1 MWPLGVLEVRRGV
14 LRTKS
19 VLPFDSYT
27 TPAQRPIVLIRAS
40 WLRESR
46 DSGNQLWSVSYS
58 IDWAPKKKKSSHRD
72 CTSEGTPWFNLRP
85 CSDIHVSQLS
95 PQIRYGLDEDISP
108 AFFLQTRR
116 SRIPQ
121 FCRRK
126 WEENKNTVAWT
137 ASLKSFFLSWL
148 CFQFGRE
155 NSPADWLSILT
166 TDRSVITPNG
176 GKYNIGSPISA
187 R

>member
-58 IDWAPKKKKSSHRD
+58 IDWAPKKKNLHIETAHRRELHD
-72 CTSEGTPWFNLRP
+72 LIYDRALIYTCHNSLPKYAMVLMKTYPRL
-85 CSDIHVSQLS
+85 
-95 PQIRYGLDEDISP
+95 
-108 AFFLQTRR
+108 FFLQTRR